1 MTYLVKLLVRQL
13 NISKIGIF
21 THVVA
26 VSRQFILRMPKETVY
41 YSIETTLRQSQGDLG
56 AWV

>member
-21 THVVA
+21 TPVVA

-41 YSIETTLRQSQGDLG
+41 YSIETTLRQAQGDLG